1 MMLDT
6 KNEQKWP
13 LISNVLPD
21 MEVKGHFFLSL
32 EVKRGVPLVRPVG
45 LIVGTGAGAPMP
57 SPLGKVDF
65 STSIYGRWKRR
76 KRCYRSPNSP
86 KVG

>member
-32 EVKRGVPLVRPVG
+32 DIERGVPLVRPV
-45 LIVGTGAGAPMP
+45 V
-57 SPLGKVDF
+57 F
-65 STSIYGRWKRR
+65 CWR
-76 KRCYRSPNSP
+76 
-86 KVG
+86 

>member
-32 EVKRGVPLVRPVG
+32 DIERGVPLVRPVVFVNDT
-45 LIVGTGAGAPMP
+45 L
-57 SPLGKVDF
+57 
-65 STSIYGRWKRR
+65 
-76 KRCYRSPNSP
+76 
-86 KVG
+86 

>member
-13 LISNVLPD
+13 LISSVLPD

-32 EVKRGVPLVRPVG
+32 EVERGVPAVRHV
-45 LIVGTGAGAPMP
+45 VF
-57 SPLGKVDF
+57 V
-65 STSIYGRWKRR
+65 
-76 KRCYRSPNSP
+76 NN
-86 KVG
+86 